1 MLLGPYSRFSWFHPG
16 PLLYY
21 VLWLPYR
28 ITGSTGASLAI
39 AALTLNAVVVVG
51 IALVARRRG
60 GLPLVL
66 LTLFLVGLLSAGEG
80 AQFFRDVW
88 NPLITVLPFVLLV
101 LVAWSMSCAEAWAL
115 PVGVVVATFLVQ
127 THVGYGLV
135 ATALLLAGVVGAAIT
150 AWRRR
155 SDGHHAE
162 RVRSWLRMLVVTAG
176 VGAVLWL
183 PSSCNRCATSPAT
196 SASSSAS
203 SATTVASTAT
213 ATRGMPSLRSSAPG
227 PTGCAATSFATSTAA
242 RLDLSGATPVAVWAL
257 VLVVAGVFTW
267 RRAKDAFRL
276 DVVVALTIVVAVVS
290 VSRIVGDIFPYLVT
304 WTWAVGMLTWLAIA
318 WSVVRWWQTRGAS
331 DPRVGQVALGVVA
344 VGLVVVSIVNTVD
357 AATAGN
363 PDPIGSRQVK
373 GLVAKIRDALPSGD
387 GVVEIRGGTTPGSAW
402 VGSGIAA
409 QLEHDGIDTPRVAR
423 PRLRLRTRPRPR
435 RRAGAPRGAPGRATR
450 LRRHPRAP
458 VLRGRRPG
466 REVHPVPRRSR
477 AASIEDEVDFPV
489 AGVGELGLVALAE
502 DAVLEHQR
510 VHLGAHEAAV
520 GVLGRAHD
528 RLAAHVER
536 RVDHDRAT
544 GEPVERLDDGVEL
557 GAVVARDGLEP
568 RGVVDVRDR
577 RDRGAHLVH
586 PRAQIGAAL
595 VVVRVLDAQLGRT
608 SATSSMYGDSMPG
621 SMSKYLLRLV
631 VEHRRRERSERLP
644 VLDLEVHDRLHRG
657 RARVADDRAVRRAR
671 GARTPCAPAGAD
683 HVAVGDRSRRC
694 VRRAPRR

>member
-1 MLLGPYSRFSWFHPG
+1 MTTALWRRAASNRWAVPCAIALAVIPLVVSAIALVVRVGDDYRPSADQAWIELQIRDIGHRPVLLGPYSRFSWFHPG

-115 PVGVVVATFLVQ
+115 PVGVIVATFLVQ

-155 SDGHHAE
+155 SDGQHAE
-162 RVRSWLRMLVVTAG
+162 RVRSWLRMLVVTAA

-183 PSSCNRCATSPAT
+183 PVVVQQVRDEPGNLGELIRFFRDHGREHSYGDAWHA
-196 SASSSAS
+196 
-203 SATTVASTAT
+203 VAAQLSVWPDWV
-213 ATRGMPSLRSSAPG
+213 RGNIVRNIYSGA
-227 PTGCAATSFATSTAA
+227 
-242 RLDLSGATPVAVWAL
+242 LDLSGATPVAVWAL

-276 DVVVALTIVVAVVS
+276 DVVVAITIAVAVVS

-409 QLEHDGIDTPRVAR
+409 QLERDGIDTRVS
-423 PRLRLRTRPRPR
+423 P
-435 RRAGAPRGAPGRATR
+435 
-450 LRRHPRAP
+450 
-458 VLRGRRPG
+458 
-466 REVHPVPRRSR
+466 
-477 AASIEDEVDFPV
+477 D
-489 AGVGELGLVALAE
+489 LGFAYGP
-502 DAVLEHQR
+502 DR
-510 VHLGAHEAAV
+510 
-520 GVLGRAHD
+520 VLGD
-528 RLAAHVER
+528 EKV
-536 RVDHDRAT
+536 
-544 GEPVERLDDGVEL
+544 
-557 GAVVARDGLEP
+557 
-568 RGVVDVRDR
+568 
-577 RDRGAHLVH
+577 
-586 PRAQIGAAL
+586 
-595 VVVRVLDAQLGRT
+595 
-608 SATSSMYGDSMPG
+608 
-621 SMSKYLLRLV
+621 RLV
-631 VEHRRRERSERLP
+631 VLP
-644 VLDLEVHDRLHRG
+644 VEQPDLAATRELPCFEDAGQVEKFTLFLGDPECINRG
-657 RARVADDRAVRRAR
+657 
-671 GARTPCAPAGAD
+671 
-683 HVAVGDRSRRC
+683 
-694 VRRAPRR
+694 